1 MTRASGLP
9 SRPHLAVAVGA
20 LLCCAA
26 PALGQRVPPRIAV
39 LDQAFRVDTTRGD
52 RAVAQLTVLRPGRIR
67 VQAMWSGSARS
78 LALILNGP
86 GQTGYYARRDG
97 SSPLVV
103 EFDVGQAHMRRGR
116 DWKVSIVNFGGGTA
130 NGHLLIEYPGRQP
143 VVLLPTGPRLAA
155 EAAAPQ
161 SGEPVR
167 TFLEDGTVETRYP
180 DGTIRRQR
188 VGSCGYT
195 IIRPDGTRSIVQ
207 CEQVQREEIPDLPA
221 DLLARE
227 DLGAVLDAV
236 AANLLDD
243 IKGAVRDEAAVNNY
257 LRLEEGKNL
266 QDRIFLRLE
275 ALSALAR

>member
-1 MTRASGLP
+1 MTRTSGPPAL
-9 SRPHLAVAVGA
+9 RGLVLLIGA
-20 LLCCAA
+20 FLCCAG
-26 PALGQRVPPRIAV
+26 PVLGQRVPLRAAV
-39 LDQAFRVDTTRGD
+39 LDQAFRVDTARGD
-52 RAVAQLTVLRPGRIR
+52 RTVAEVTVLRPGRIR
-67 VQAMWSGSARS
+67 VQVIWSGSARS

-116 DWKVSIVNFGGGTA
+116 DWKVAIVNFGGGTA
-130 NGHLLIEYPGRQP
+130 SGHLLIEYPGRQP
-143 VVLLPTGPRLAA
+143 VVLRPVEPRPPA

-161 SGEPVR
+161 SPEPVR

-180 DGTIRRQR
+180 NGTIRRQR

-195 IIRPDGTRSIVQ
+195 IIRPDGTRSMVQ

-221 DLLARE
+221 DLLAR
-227 DLGAVLDAV
+227 DDLDAV
-236 AANLLDD
+236 LNAVATNLLDD
-243 IKGAVRDEAAVNNY
+243 IKGAVNDEAAVNNY
-257 LRLEEGKNL
+257 LTLEEGKNL

-275 ALSALAR
+275 ALSLLAR